1 MSVLVQ
7 DFTLSIQES
16 EEFITVSLGYTA
28 IGSVQRKHKSN
39 NEWNVLNV
47 ISH

>member
-1 MSVLVQ
+1 MSVLEQ

-16 EEFITVSLGYTA
+16 EEFITANLGYTA

-39 NEWNVLNV
+39 NEWHVLYV